1 MPQRI
6 LDTNIL
12 LAYVR
17 GRKLYER
24 IEAQFSLTISNP
36 APIISIVSDG
46 ELRALALQFAWGE
59 ARMREVERQLSYCT
73 TIPLPFANVVETYAE
88 IDNYSKRNGVPMGK
102 NDLWIAATAAVT
114 GARLLTTDKD
124 FDHLDGVY
132 LDRDWLDPARI

>member
-17 GRKLYER
+17 GKELYEK
-24 IEAQFSLTISNP
+24 IEAQFSLRTSTP

-59 ARMREVERQLSYCT
+59 ARMREVERQLAYCT
-73 TIPLPFANVVETYAE
+73 PIPLPFSNIVETYAE
-88 IDNYSKRNGVPMGK
+88 IDDYSKRNGCQWERTIFGSLPQ
-102 NDLWIAATAAVT
+102 
-114 GARLLTTDKD
+114 
-124 FDHLDGVY
+124 
-132 LDRDWLDPARI
+132 PQ